1 MGVIAV
7 TTTAGP
13 LDRRRDKAGAAG
25 AAATKAQAAVS
36 DLDRQLETLTSL
48 ADQQQ
53 QAVRRAAEESDR
65 LKRSIKAAGKRRG
78 ELVKERKRAV
88 AKAERARARAA
99 SAEAKY
105 DKAVLADLV
114 RREKEKDRATATA
127 PGKELQPV
135 PERAP
140 AVPERAPA
148 VPARRSPAK
157 AADGAQA
164 DGAAPTR
171 ASRRSAAAD
180 PPAEQPSEATQTSRR
195 TAARKT
201 AKAARIIR

>member
-140 AVPERAPA
+140 AVP
-148 VPARRSPAK
+148 ARRSPAK